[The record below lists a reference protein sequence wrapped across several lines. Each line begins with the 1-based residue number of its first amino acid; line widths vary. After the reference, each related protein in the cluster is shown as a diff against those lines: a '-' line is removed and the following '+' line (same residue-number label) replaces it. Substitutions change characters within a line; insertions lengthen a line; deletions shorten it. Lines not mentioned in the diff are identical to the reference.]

1 MNAADDDSQNP
12 AMDAPEGSAVDRGPD
27 TPQGTPPVGA
37 APADPVTSNPE
48 HYRVLFENDRVRV
61 LEYRDDPGTTTTPHR
76 HPDSVMV
83 TLSDFSRRLSLGD
96 RVFDTVLDAGEARW
110 LPAQVHSGENTGS
123 TPTHAIFVEL
133 KGDPLA
139 DPASAPP
146 LGPS

>member
-1 MNAADDDSQNP
+1 MI
-12 AMDAPEGSAVDRGPD
+12 
-27 TPQGTPPVGA
+27 
-37 APADPVTSNPE
+37 SNPE

-61 LEYRDDPGTTTTPHR
+61 LEYRDDPGTTTTPHG

-83 TLSDFSRRLSLGD
+83 TLSGFHRRLASGD

-110 LPAQVHSGENTGS
+110 LPAQTHSGENTGS

-139 DPASAPP
+139 GPTGAPP

>member
-1 MNAADDDSQNP
+1 MAEEEAE
-12 AMDAPEGSAVDRGPD
+12 A
-27 TPQGTPPVGA
+27 
-37 APADPVTSNPE
+37 ADPVGSNPE
-48 HYRVLFENDRVRV
+48 HYRVLFENERVRV
-61 LEYRDDPGTTTTPHR
+61 LEYRDEPGDATSPHR

-110 LPAQVHSGENTGS
+110 LPAQTHSGENTGA

-133 KGDPLA
+133 KGTPLA
-139 DPASAPP
+139 SPTAAPP